1 MFAKLHYL
9 YRGAIRI
16 KYILQDKSQINMYVI
31 EEVYV
36 VVCSSRKQYKDLYV
50 YKAFH
55 RKVKIS
61 DLNLN

>member
-1 MFAKLHYL
+1 
-9 YRGAIRI
+9 
-16 KYILQDKSQINMYVI
+16 MYVI